1 MNFHWKKEPDPPP
14 LLPLDD
20 GCKMDAAGLLG
31 QHFFLKK
38 IQNGGRRFTLDWLE
52 CLRWRIFT
60 TLILIFGFDWGLCY
74 LGTLVMLQN
83 CTKMLRNLTFVVQF
97 AYFCIK
103 LSKGGEQQKIFCFL
117 EIFEQL
123 SLQKATFD
131 FFEQHFEKLRAT
143 FWEISS
149 NLWKALLMVLH
160 GWEPTAPYAAI
171 VTRPDITQ
179 AVVVVSNFCE
189 ILQKGIPQNKSLDNW
204 KELYIL
210 VWDTK
215 NVLVET
221 WLVTQMQIRHLC

>member
-1 MNFHWKKEPDPPP
+1 
-14 LLPLDD
+14 
-20 GCKMDAAGLLG
+20 
-31 QHFFLKK
+31 
-38 IQNGGRRFTLDWLE
+38 
-52 CLRWRIFT
+52 
-60 TLILIFGFDWGLCY
+60 
-74 LGTLVMLQN
+74 
-83 CTKMLRNLTFVVQF
+83 MLRNLTFVVQF

-189 ILQKGIPQNKSLDNW
+189 ILQKGIPQNKSLDN
-204 KELYIL
+204 
-210 VWDTK
+210 
-215 NVLVET
+215 
-221 WLVTQMQIRHLC
+221 